1 MPEPACDC
9 DYLQDVWT
17 SKLSHQRLLTKMRSQ
32 YTEEDFH
39 RFCIQL
45 KAHGGF
51 KGALEKGSFEML
63 VHKAE
68 ARNTARMQS
77 GTLATA
83 SAAADASGSTENQH
97 GATRTM
103 PPCRWCEGSSES

>member
-1 MPEPACDC
+1 V
-9 DYLQDVWT
+9 QQ
-17 SKLSHQRLLTKMRSQ
+17 KLLNKMHSL
-32 YTEEDFH
+32 YTEEDFQY
-39 RFCIQL
+39 FCIQL

-51 KGALEKGSFEML
+51 KGALQKGSWETL
-63 VHKAE
+63 VQEAE